1 MTQLNNTRANIY
13 AIMTVRGFVIEGI
26 SNIGSLRLDVGSLNA
41 LIAPN
46 GYGKSNVLR
55 AIGFGMDFLSAT
67 EQEKVQMMRSRFVP
81 INNNMYRKDFRFE
94 ILGSTMMDEQEMDY
108 HYGYTF
114 SWWSEEKEGRI
125 TSEWLKVKRSTDQ
138 RFRQIINRPS
148 TDECVILPSP
158 TGRCT
163 KSFEVNSSQLALSA
177 IAVRS
182 DMYLNSIASQLCA
195 MTIPNL
201 ETLDNPESYFSVD
214 GDRGI
219 RMLDGE
225 TLSAYLYKL
234 RTTDENNYA
243 ILIDGLLQLLPG
255 IEEFSPEVITLADG
269 QSKIY
274 DIRVKEKFNSQPTSI
289 RQLSSGSKRIIFL
302 FTLCVAAQKK
312 NIPMIMLEEPEN
324 SVHPRLMENLLLA
337 MQNYASKTKILIT
350 SHSPYLMRYLQP
362 QQMYFGLPKADGIAH
377 FAQVNP
383 SKMKYLYRYA
393 GDMELTFGEFMFD
406 FMLDIE
412 NDAEKVS
419 TFFKAN

>member
-1 MTQLNNTRANIY
+1 
-13 AIMTVRGFVIEGI
+13 MTVGSFFIEGI
-26 SNIGSLRLDVGSLNA
+26 SNISSLRLNLGSLNA

-55 AIGFGMDFLSAT
+55 AISFGMEFLPAS
-67 EQEKVQMMRSRFVP
+67 EQEKAQMMRNRFVP
-81 INNNMYRKDFRFE
+81 LNSNMYRKNFTFE
-94 ILGSTMMDEQEMDY
+94 VSGTMTYNDQEIEY
-108 HYGYTF
+108 QYGYSFEWAT
-114 SWWSEEKEGRI
+114 ENKEGRI
-125 TSEWLKVKRSTDQ
+125 ASEWLKVRRRTDQ
-138 RFRQIINRPS
+138 RFKLMLNRPA
-148 TDECVILPSP
+148 TDECVIIPSP

-163 KSFEVNSSQLALSA
+163 RVFEVASCQLALST
-177 IAVRS
+177 IAMRT
-182 DMYLNSIASQLCA
+182 DMYLNGIAAQICGMS
-195 MTIPNL
+195 IPNI

-214 GDRGI
+214 GEKGI

-234 RTTDENNYA
+234 KTADEDNYA
-243 ILIDGLLQLLPG
+243 MLTDGLMQLLPG
-255 IEEFSPEVITLADG
+255 IEEFSPEMITLADG

-274 DIRVKEKFNSQPTSI
+274 DIRVKEKFNVQPTSI

-312 NIPMIMLEEPEN
+312 NIPLIMLEEPEN

-337 MQNYASKTKILIT
+337 MQNYASDTKILIT
-350 SHSPYLMRYLQP
+350 SHSPYMMRYMQP

-383 SKMKYLYRYA
+383 AKMRYLYRYA

-412 NDAEKVS
+412 NDAEKIS
-419 TFFKAN
+419 NFFKES

>member
-1 MTQLNNTRANIY
+1 
-13 AIMTVRGFVIEGI
+13 
-26 SNIGSLRLDVGSLNA
+26 
-41 LIAPN
+41 
-46 GYGKSNVLR
+46 
-55 AIGFGMDFLSAT
+55 MDFLSAT

-163 KSFEVNSSQLALSA
+163 KSFEVTSSQLALSA